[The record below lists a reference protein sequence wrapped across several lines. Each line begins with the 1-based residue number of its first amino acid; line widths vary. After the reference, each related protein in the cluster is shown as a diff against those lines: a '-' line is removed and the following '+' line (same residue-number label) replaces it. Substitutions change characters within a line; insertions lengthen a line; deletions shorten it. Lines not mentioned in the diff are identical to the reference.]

1 MQEKFEKFSWRR
13 AKYQSHS
20 YCRVRNEKQSKFQN
34 TTFLFADIQIWDDFS
49 TLNMTFKLGF
59 LKYGEAVS
67 GANRIQHEL
76 QIALL

>member
-1 MQEKFEKFSWRR
+1 MKKKEPSIKVIVIAVSVMKNNPNFKI
-13 AKYQSHS
+13 H
-20 YCRVRNEKQSKFQN
+20 

-59 LKYGEAVS
+59 LKNGEAVS